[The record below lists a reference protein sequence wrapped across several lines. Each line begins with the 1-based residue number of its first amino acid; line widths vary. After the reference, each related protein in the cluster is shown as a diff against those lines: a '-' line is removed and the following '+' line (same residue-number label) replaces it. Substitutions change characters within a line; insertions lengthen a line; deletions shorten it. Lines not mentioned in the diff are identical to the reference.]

1 MLAIGVIVF
10 REVLEAALIIGIVL
24 AASVGIPGRGR
35 WIGAGIA
42 AGATGSLLVA
52 LGAAE
57 IGAAFAGAGQELL
70 NAAILL
76 LAVGMLGWHNIWM
89 ARHGREMA
97 AEARALGQ
105 DIKAGTRP
113 LTALAVITAAATLRE
128 GAETVLF
135 IAGVATS
142 ADESA
147 SAMILG
153 GLGGLAMGIAAGGAV
168 YGGLL
173 RIPTRRLFAVT
184 SWIVLLL
191 AGGLA
196 AQAAGFLVQADLLP
210 ALGDQ
215 VWDTSAFLSEKS
227 LPGRVLH
234 TLMGYVARPAGVQL
248 LAYGMT
254 LAAIGLPMRWMARPA
269 RRAAV
274 VVAAIASLLAAPAA
288 KADLQVRYPTVE
300 EGEFEFEH
308 NGLVTIDPS
317 HADRNGL
324 QSYTASLGY
333 GVTSFWKFELEGEFA
348 AGGGQPFTGDAVTLE
363 NTFQLTPQGKYFID
377 IGFFAEYSQTR
388 GRHNPNEFVMGPIF
402 QKELRDVLGVDTL
415 HTLNLFFGH
424 EVGPNASGATSF
436 EYAWQSRLLLNPYL
450 DPALEFYG
458 TIENLGRAG
467 RYATQ
472 FHVGGPALVGGIN
485 LSPGKLKYEVGYMFG
500 LSDAAPRGSVR
511 WKLELEFRF

>member
-42 AGATGSLLVA
+42 AGTAGALLVA

-97 AEARALGQ
+97 AQARALGQ

-113 LTALAVITAAATLRE
+113 LTALALITGAATLRE

-135 IAGVATS
+135 VAGVATS
-142 ADESA
+142 ADESL
-147 SAMILG
+147 SAMVLG
-153 GLGGLAMGIAAGGAV
+153 GLGGLAMGVAAGGAV

-191 AGGLA
+191 ASGLA

-215 VWDTSAFLSEKS
+215 VWDTSAILSEKS

-234 TLMGYVARPAGVQL
+234 TLLGYVARPAGVQL
-248 LAYGMT
+248 LVYGLT
-254 LAAIGLPMRWMARPA
+254 LAAIGLPMRWMTRPA
-269 RRAAV
+269 KRAAAV
-274 VVAAIASLLAAPAA
+274 MMAVVALLAAPAA

-308 NGLVTIDPS
+308 NGLVTIDPRKS
-317 HADRNGL
+317 GLGGL

-333 GVTSFWKFELEGEFA
+333 GFTSFWKLEVEGEFA
-348 AGGGQPFTGDAVTLE
+348 AGGGQPFTGEAVTFE
-363 NTFQLTPQGKYFID
+363 NTFQLTPQGKYFLD
-377 IGFFAEYSQTR
+377 VGFFAEYSQTT
-388 GRHNPNEFVMGPIF
+388 GHHSPNEIVLGPIF
-402 QKELRDVLGVDTL
+402 QKELYNVLGVDSL

-467 RYATQ
+467 HYATQ
-472 FHVGGPALVGGIN
+472 QHSMGPALVGGLN

-500 LSDAAPRGSVR
+500 LSDATPRGAVR
-511 WKLELEFRF
+511 WKVELEFRF